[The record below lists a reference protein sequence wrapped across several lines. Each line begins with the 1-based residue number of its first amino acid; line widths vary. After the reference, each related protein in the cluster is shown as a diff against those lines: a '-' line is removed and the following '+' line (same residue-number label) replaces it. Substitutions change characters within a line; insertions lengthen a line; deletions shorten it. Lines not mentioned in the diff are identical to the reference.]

1 MLIIATSPHQT
12 IVGLSES
19 MWHANTPHS
28 DERFERDRHPVYLTL
43 GEFERH
49 LQCLPL
55 TIGDTTFRRA
65 MAAEVEAWR
74 EELGL

>member
-28 DERFERDRHPVYLTL
+28 TEQFERDRHPTCLTL
-43 GEFERH
+43 REFEWH
-49 LQCLPL
+49 LSCLPL
-55 TIGDTTFRRA
+55 VIGDTTFRRA
-65 MAAEVEAWR
+65 TAAEIETWR
-74 EELGL
+74 AELGL